1 MRLPVVNK
9 VSKETEALVDDAD
22 EIHEGFKTGMEML
35 SFGEERK
42 FGDDGEMGETPLGPV
57 LSFRLVENALGLL
70 QRF

>member
-42 FGDDGEMGETPLGPV
+42 FGDDGEM
-57 LSFRLVENALGLL
+57 
-70 QRF
+70 